1 MGQLEVDLGK
11 LKLGNGDD
19 STAMPL
25 EANFR
30 GKPVSLMSSLSNYT
44 CMNIS

>member
-11 LKLGNGDD
+11 LKLGDGDD

-25 EANFR
+25 EANLR
-30 GKPVSLMSSLSNYT
+30 GKPVSLLSSLNDYICTDLS
-44 CMNIS
+44 